1 MNMILLLNEKNK
13 KNKSKNGERK
23 GVEEELD
30 TKVKTV
36 YEDNIIKNSSLFID
50 NKILEELSK
59 LLIESFNRQI
69 NDFNDIIGKI
79 VKDTMTIQSLNIM
92 KNFNF
97 E

>member
-1 MNMILLLNEKNK
+1 MNKIK

-23 GVEEELD
+23 GVEEELV
-30 TKVKTV
+30 TKVKT
-36 YEDNIIKNSSLFID
+36 
-50 NKILEELSK
+50 ELSK
-59 LLIESFNRQI
+59 LVIESFNRQI
-69 NDFNDIIGKI
+69 NDFNDIIEKI